1 MKKIYINEGFMSNVV
16 KGRLL
21 PQFLFKLVKTHTTS
35 LGDNEAFPT
44 SDEYP
49 FDYALLKERYN
60 EVCDAIDDIGLES
73 LDEDYL
79 MSELSSLVTKCKELE
94 TPVRDALERVCENAI
109 NKLFAIPEE
118 SINMSFKLVDKIKFK
133 SAIRMRPESSDN
145 LKYTFK
151 DIADIDLSNKAIG
164 KRRFIDVLIQG
175 ASYVYANVEGL
186 YIDDIDRINPEL
198 PRLYRKIRIIN
209 DFLLFTKK
217 EEMSDDKPMQGS
229 YVETHLGIDDAKTTI
244 KAQGIIFPLL
254 FHEAIKGL
262 FELFSAHGLPQDREK
277 AQYIIKKADFVLAEP
292 WDLRLGVGLWRMIFG
307 GVEDTNMIPYMF
319 TSFVKIPTDE
329 FNLSVKEILSNT
341 EKGNEIINT
350 LMANAEYDNGYQQ
363 FTNRINARNVDKS
376 LIKDSYFTGAET
388 NGYEI
393 GDDGG
398 DGNVIE
404 EDNVDELSHQT
415 YQNAADAAFE
425 REDNRLRKFRKAAEH
440 EYANSDKSFRR
451 EHQADSYKNDENW
464 MTLNNG
470 KKLVIFDE
478 QYKSLNDL
486 YNGVKQGKLLI
497 HARGMAGEISDD
509 MRYIYPCF
517 SETMKEFY
525 GGDYDEIAR
534 SKSEYYG
541 EEIEP
546 EYPEL
551 IFASDDF
558 SWCNDSRNGVFFI
571 ESDGFQKS
579 LGDGMI
585 QLPNGK
591 ICKYWESDIYDYDND
606 NFKEEPWGV
615 EYGDWYSKDY
625 ATVVAVMNINI
636 ENNII
641 KESVEDVDV
650 LGEYETQPQKPIEYY
665 QELVQ
670 SATVENIDFIEG
682 NVNGI
687 TEDLVV
693 TINGEI
699 IPRALIQLMV
709 QPVSIRISAE
719 ERTPMIQVHIILNS
733 GIQKLGLAPKIY
745 KKLIYTFGPIYSG
758 EGRRINKEHIAKVYA
773 KLAQDPDLYVHH
785 DDMCYIAML
794 RQ

>member
-94 TPVRDALERVCENAI
+94 TPVRDALEKVCENAL

-118 SINMSFKLVDKIKFK
+118 SINMTFKLVDRIKFK
-133 SAIRMRPESSDN
+133 NPIRMRPESSDN
-145 LKYTFK
+145 LKYNFK

-164 KRRFIDVLIQG
+164 KRRFIDALIQG
-175 ASYVYANVEGL
+175 ASYLYANVEGL

-198 PRLYRKIRIIN
+198 PRLYRRIRIIN

-277 AQYIIKKADFVLAEP
+277 AQYIIRKADFVLAEP

-341 EKGNEIINT
+341 EKGNEIINA
-350 LMANAEYDNGYQQ
+350 LMTDAEYDNGYQQ

-376 LIKDSYFTGAET
+376 LIQDSYFTGAET
-388 NGYEI
+388 SGFEI
-393 GDDGG
+393 DSEEEEG
-398 DGNVIE
+398 VIE
-404 EDNVDELSHQT
+404 ENED
-415 YQNAADAAFE
+415 AD
-425 REDNRLRKFRKAAEH
+425 
-440 EYANSDKSFRR
+440 
-451 EHQADSYKNDENW
+451 
-464 MTLNNG
+464 T
-470 KKLVIFDE
+470 
-478 QYKSLNDL
+478 
-486 YNGVKQGKLLI
+486 
-497 HARGMAGEISDD
+497 
-509 MRYIYPCF
+509 
-517 SETMKEFY
+517 
-525 GGDYDEIAR
+525 
-534 SKSEYYG
+534 
-541 EEIEP
+541 
-546 EYPEL
+546 
-551 IFASDDF
+551 
-558 SWCNDSRNGVFFI
+558 
-571 ESDGFQKS
+571 
-579 LGDGMI
+579 
-585 QLPNGK
+585 
-591 ICKYWESDIYDYDND
+591 
-606 NFKEEPWGV
+606 
-615 EYGDWYSKDY
+615 
-625 ATVVAVMNINI
+625 
-636 ENNII
+636 
-641 KESVEDVDV
+641 
-650 LGEYETQPQKPIEYY
+650 LGEYEAQPQKPIEYY
-665 QELVQ
+665 QNLVQ
-670 SATVENIDFIEG
+670 SATLENIDFIEG
-682 NVNGI
+682 NVNGA
-687 TEDLVV
+687 TEDLIV

-699 IPRALIQLMV
+699 IPRALILLMV
-709 QPVSIRISAE
+709 QAVNIRISAE

-733 GIQKLGLAPKIY
+733 GIQRLGLAPKIY

-773 KLAQDPDLYVHH
+773 KLAQDPDLYVYH
-785 DDMCYIAML
+785 DDMCYIAMK
-794 RQ
+794 REGNQ

>member
-1 MKKIYINEGFMSNVV
+1 MKKIYINEEFMSNVV

-44 SDEYP
+44 SDECP

-94 TPVRDALERVCENAI
+94 TPVRDALEKVCENAL

-118 SINMSFKLVDKIKFK
+118 SINMTFKLVDRIKFK
-133 SAIRMRPESSDN
+133 SPIRMRPESSDSI
-145 LKYTFK
+145 KYNFK

-164 KRRFIDVLIQG
+164 KRRFIDALIQG
-175 ASYVYANVEGL
+175 ASYIYANVEGL

-277 AQYIIKKADFVLAEP
+277 AQYIIRKADFVLAEP

-341 EKGNEIINT
+341 EKGNEIINA
-350 LMANAEYDNGYQQ
+350 LMTDAEYDNGYQQ

-376 LIKDSYFTGAET
+376 LIQDSYFTGAET
-388 NGYEI
+388 SGFEI
-393 GDDGG
+393 DSEEEDG
-398 DGNVIE
+398 VIE
-404 EDNVDELSHQT
+404 ENED
-415 YQNAADAAFE
+415 AD
-425 REDNRLRKFRKAAEH
+425 
-440 EYANSDKSFRR
+440 
-451 EHQADSYKNDENW
+451 
-464 MTLNNG
+464 T
-470 KKLVIFDE
+470 
-478 QYKSLNDL
+478 
-486 YNGVKQGKLLI
+486 
-497 HARGMAGEISDD
+497 
-509 MRYIYPCF
+509 
-517 SETMKEFY
+517 
-525 GGDYDEIAR
+525 
-534 SKSEYYG
+534 
-541 EEIEP
+541 
-546 EYPEL
+546 
-551 IFASDDF
+551 
-558 SWCNDSRNGVFFI
+558 
-571 ESDGFQKS
+571 
-579 LGDGMI
+579 
-585 QLPNGK
+585 
-591 ICKYWESDIYDYDND
+591 
-606 NFKEEPWGV
+606 
-615 EYGDWYSKDY
+615 
-625 ATVVAVMNINI
+625 
-636 ENNII
+636 
-641 KESVEDVDV
+641 
-650 LGEYETQPQKPIEYY
+650 LGEYEAQPQKQIEYY
-665 QELVQ
+665 QNLVQ
-670 SATVENIDFIEG
+670 SATLENIDFIEG
-682 NVNGI
+682 NVNGA
-687 TEDLVV
+687 TEDLIV

-699 IPRALIQLMV
+699 IPRVLILLMV
-709 QPVSIRISAE
+709 QAVNIRISAE

-733 GIQKLGLAPKIY
+733 GIQRLGLAPKIY

-773 KLAQDPDLYVHH
+773 KLAQDPDLYVYH
-785 DDMCYIAML
+785 DDMCYIAMK
-794 RQ
+794 REGNQ

>member
-94 TPVRDALERVCENAI
+94 TPVRDALEKVCENAL

-118 SINMSFKLVDKIKFK
+118 SINMTFKLVDRIKFK
-133 SAIRMRPESSDN
+133 SPIRMRPESSDS
-145 LKYTFK
+145 LKYNFK

-164 KRRFIDVLIQG
+164 KRRFIDALIQG
-175 ASYVYANVEGL
+175 ASYIYANVKGL

-277 AQYIIKKADFVLAEP
+277 AQYIIRKADFVLAEP

-350 LMANAEYDNGYQQ
+350 LMTNAEYDNGYQQ

-376 LIKDSYFTGAET
+376 LIQDSYFTGAET
-388 NGYEI
+388 SGFEI
-393 GDDGG
+393 DSEEEDG
-398 DGNVIE
+398 VIE
-404 EDNVDELSHQT
+404 ENED
-415 YQNAADAAFE
+415 AD
-425 REDNRLRKFRKAAEH
+425 
-440 EYANSDKSFRR
+440 
-451 EHQADSYKNDENW
+451 
-464 MTLNNG
+464 T
-470 KKLVIFDE
+470 
-478 QYKSLNDL
+478 
-486 YNGVKQGKLLI
+486 
-497 HARGMAGEISDD
+497 
-509 MRYIYPCF
+509 
-517 SETMKEFY
+517 
-525 GGDYDEIAR
+525 
-534 SKSEYYG
+534 
-541 EEIEP
+541 
-546 EYPEL
+546 
-551 IFASDDF
+551 
-558 SWCNDSRNGVFFI
+558 
-571 ESDGFQKS
+571 
-579 LGDGMI
+579 
-585 QLPNGK
+585 
-591 ICKYWESDIYDYDND
+591 
-606 NFKEEPWGV
+606 
-615 EYGDWYSKDY
+615 
-625 ATVVAVMNINI
+625 
-636 ENNII
+636 
-641 KESVEDVDV
+641 
-650 LGEYETQPQKPIEYY
+650 LGEYEAQPQKQIEYY
-665 QELVQ
+665 QNLVQ
-670 SATVENIDFIEG
+670 SATLENIDFIEG
-682 NVNGI
+682 NVNGA
-687 TEDLVV
+687 TEDLIV

-699 IPRALIQLMV
+699 IPRALILLMV
-709 QPVSIRISAE
+709 QAVNIRISAE

-733 GIQKLGLAPKIY
+733 GIQRLGLAPKIY

-773 KLAQDPDLYVHH
+773 KLAQDPDLYVYH
-785 DDMCYIAML
+785 DDMCYIAMK
-794 RQ
+794 REGNQ

>member
-1 MKKIYINEGFMSNVV
+1 MKKIYINEEFMSNVV

-44 SDEYP
+44 SDECP

-94 TPVRDALERVCENAI
+94 TPVRDALEKVCENAL

-118 SINMSFKLVDKIKFK
+118 SINMTFKLVDRVKFK
-133 SAIRMRPESSDN
+133 SPIRMRPESSDG
-145 LKYTFK
+145 LKYNFK

-164 KRRFIDVLIQG
+164 KRRFIDALIQG
-175 ASYVYANVEGL
+175 ASYIYANVEGL

-277 AQYIIKKADFVLAEP
+277 AQYIIRKADFVLAEP

-350 LMANAEYDNGYQQ
+350 LMTNAEYDNGYQQ

-376 LIKDSYFTGAET
+376 LIQDSYFTGAET
-388 NGYEI
+388 NGFEI
-393 GDDGG
+393 DSEGDEG
-398 DGNVIE
+398 VIE
-404 EDNVDELSHQT
+404 ENED
-415 YQNAADAAFE
+415 AD
-425 REDNRLRKFRKAAEH
+425 
-440 EYANSDKSFRR
+440 
-451 EHQADSYKNDENW
+451 
-464 MTLNNG
+464 T
-470 KKLVIFDE
+470 
-478 QYKSLNDL
+478 
-486 YNGVKQGKLLI
+486 
-497 HARGMAGEISDD
+497 
-509 MRYIYPCF
+509 
-517 SETMKEFY
+517 
-525 GGDYDEIAR
+525 
-534 SKSEYYG
+534 
-541 EEIEP
+541 
-546 EYPEL
+546 
-551 IFASDDF
+551 
-558 SWCNDSRNGVFFI
+558 
-571 ESDGFQKS
+571 
-579 LGDGMI
+579 
-585 QLPNGK
+585 
-591 ICKYWESDIYDYDND
+591 
-606 NFKEEPWGV
+606 
-615 EYGDWYSKDY
+615 
-625 ATVVAVMNINI
+625 
-636 ENNII
+636 
-641 KESVEDVDV
+641 
-650 LGEYETQPQKPIEYY
+650 LGEYEAQPQKQIEYY
-665 QELVQ
+665 QNLVQ
-670 SATVENIDFIEG
+670 SATLENIDFIEG
-682 NVNGI
+682 NVNGA
-687 TEDLVV
+687 TEDLIV

-699 IPRALIQLMV
+699 IPRALILVMV
-709 QPVSIRISAE
+709 QAVNIRISAE

-733 GIQKLGLAPKIY
+733 GIQRLGLAPKIY

-773 KLAQDPDLYVHH
+773 KLAQDPDLYVYH
-785 DDMCYIAML
+785 DDMCYIAMK
-794 RQ
+794 REGNQ

>member
-164 KRRFIDVLIQG
+164 KRRFIDALIQG

-376 LIKDSYFTGAET
+376 LIQDSYFTGAET
-388 NGYEI
+388 NGFEI
-393 GDDGG
+393 DSEEDEGD
-398 DGNVIE
+398 VIE
-404 EDNVDELSHQT
+404 ED
-415 YQNAADAAFE
+415 
-425 REDNRLRKFRKAAEH
+425 
-440 EYANSDKSFRR
+440 
-451 EHQADSYKNDENW
+451 
-464 MTLNNG
+464 
-470 KKLVIFDE
+470 
-478 QYKSLNDL
+478 
-486 YNGVKQGKLLI
+486 
-497 HARGMAGEISDD
+497 
-509 MRYIYPCF
+509 
-517 SETMKEFY
+517 
-525 GGDYDEIAR
+525 
-534 SKSEYYG
+534 G
-541 EEIEP
+541 EEPNNIEQI
-546 EYPEL
+546 L
-551 IFASDDF
+551 AT
-558 SWCNDSRNGVFFI
+558 
-571 ESDGFQKS
+571 
-579 LGDGMI
+579 
-585 QLPNGK
+585 
-591 ICKYWESDIYDYDND
+591 
-606 NFKEEPWGV
+606 
-615 EYGDWYSKDY
+615 
-625 ATVVAVMNINI
+625 ATV
-636 ENNII
+636 
-641 KESVEDVDV
+641 D
-650 LGEYETQPQKPIEYY
+650 
-665 QELVQ
+665 
-670 SATVENIDFIEG
+670 NIDFIEG
-682 NVNGI
+682 DANEYGEKVYLSVDGVEIPSELVNLDFRVVNKRFPKGRKQLLNIDIELSPKLRGYGLGTKIYAKAVREFGAICSRFSTRHNDAGI
-687 TEDLVV
+687 RGIFSKLNSFGDIYATEDVYQNLEGE
-693 TINGEI
+693 TINDYY
-699 IPRALIQLMV
+699 A
-709 QPVSIRISAE
+709 
-719 ERTPMIQVHIILNS
+719 ILKSELDN
-733 GIQKLGLAPKIY
+733 Y
-745 KKLIYTFGPIYSG
+745 
-758 EGRRINKEHIAKVYA
+758 
-773 KLAQDPDLYVHH
+773 
-785 DDMCYIAML
+785 M
-794 RQ
+794 

>member
-1 MKKIYINEGFMSNVV
+1 MKKIYINEEFMSNVV

-49 FDYALLKERYN
+49 FDYILLKERYN

-94 TPVRDALERVCENAI
+94 TPVRDVLEKVCENAL

-118 SINMSFKLVDKIKFK
+118 SINMTFKLVDRIKFK
-133 SAIRMRPESSDN
+133 SPIRMRPESSDSI
-145 LKYTFK
+145 KYNFK

-164 KRRFIDVLIQG
+164 KRRFIDALIQG
-175 ASYVYANVEGL
+175 ASYIYANVEGL

-277 AQYIIKKADFVLAEP
+277 AQYIIRKADFVLAEP

-341 EKGNEIINT
+341 EKGNEIINA
-350 LMANAEYDNGYQQ
+350 LMTDAEYDNGYQQ

-376 LIKDSYFTGAET
+376 LIQDSYFTGAET
-388 NGYEI
+388 SGFEI
-393 GDDGG
+393 DSEEEDG
-398 DGNVIE
+398 VIE
-404 EDNVDELSHQT
+404 ENED
-415 YQNAADAAFE
+415 AD
-425 REDNRLRKFRKAAEH
+425 
-440 EYANSDKSFRR
+440 
-451 EHQADSYKNDENW
+451 
-464 MTLNNG
+464 T
-470 KKLVIFDE
+470 
-478 QYKSLNDL
+478 
-486 YNGVKQGKLLI
+486 
-497 HARGMAGEISDD
+497 
-509 MRYIYPCF
+509 
-517 SETMKEFY
+517 
-525 GGDYDEIAR
+525 
-534 SKSEYYG
+534 
-541 EEIEP
+541 
-546 EYPEL
+546 
-551 IFASDDF
+551 
-558 SWCNDSRNGVFFI
+558 
-571 ESDGFQKS
+571 
-579 LGDGMI
+579 
-585 QLPNGK
+585 
-591 ICKYWESDIYDYDND
+591 
-606 NFKEEPWGV
+606 
-615 EYGDWYSKDY
+615 
-625 ATVVAVMNINI
+625 
-636 ENNII
+636 
-641 KESVEDVDV
+641 
-650 LGEYETQPQKPIEYY
+650 LGEYEAQPQKQIEYY
-665 QELVQ
+665 QNLVQ
-670 SATVENIDFIEG
+670 SATLENIDFIEG
-682 NVNGI
+682 NVNGA
-687 TEDLVV
+687 TEDLIV

-699 IPRALIQLMV
+699 IPRALILLMV
-709 QPVSIRISAE
+709 QAVNIRISAE

-733 GIQKLGLAPKIY
+733 GIQRLGLAPKIY

-773 KLAQDPDLYVHH
+773 KLAQDPDLYVYH
-785 DDMCYIAML
+785 DDMCYIAMK
-794 RQ
+794 REGNQ

>member
-1 MKKIYINEGFMSNVV
+1 MKKIYINEEFMSNVV

-44 SDEYP
+44 SDECP

-94 TPVRDALERVCENAI
+94 TPVRDALEKVCENAL

-118 SINMSFKLVDKIKFK
+118 SINMTFKLVDRIKFK
-133 SAIRMRPESSDN
+133 SPIRMRPESSDSI
-145 LKYTFK
+145 KYNFK

-164 KRRFIDVLIQG
+164 KRRFIDALIQG
-175 ASYVYANVEGL
+175 ASYIYANVEGL

-277 AQYIIKKADFVLAEP
+277 AQYIIRKADFVLAEP

-307 GVEDTNMIPYMF
+307 GVDDTNMIPYMF

-341 EKGNEIINT
+341 EKGNEIINA
-350 LMANAEYDNGYQQ
+350 LMTDAEYDNGYQQ

-376 LIKDSYFTGAET
+376 LIQDSYFTGAET
-388 NGYEI
+388 SGFEI
-393 GDDGG
+393 DSEEEDG
-398 DGNVIE
+398 VIE
-404 EDNVDELSHQT
+404 ENED
-415 YQNAADAAFE
+415 AD
-425 REDNRLRKFRKAAEH
+425 
-440 EYANSDKSFRR
+440 
-451 EHQADSYKNDENW
+451 
-464 MTLNNG
+464 T
-470 KKLVIFDE
+470 
-478 QYKSLNDL
+478 
-486 YNGVKQGKLLI
+486 
-497 HARGMAGEISDD
+497 
-509 MRYIYPCF
+509 
-517 SETMKEFY
+517 
-525 GGDYDEIAR
+525 
-534 SKSEYYG
+534 
-541 EEIEP
+541 
-546 EYPEL
+546 
-551 IFASDDF
+551 
-558 SWCNDSRNGVFFI
+558 
-571 ESDGFQKS
+571 
-579 LGDGMI
+579 
-585 QLPNGK
+585 
-591 ICKYWESDIYDYDND
+591 
-606 NFKEEPWGV
+606 
-615 EYGDWYSKDY
+615 
-625 ATVVAVMNINI
+625 
-636 ENNII
+636 
-641 KESVEDVDV
+641 
-650 LGEYETQPQKPIEYY
+650 LGEYEAQPQKQIEYY
-665 QELVQ
+665 QNLVQ
-670 SATVENIDFIEG
+670 SATLENIDFIEG
-682 NVNGI
+682 NVNGA
-687 TEDLVV
+687 TEDLIV

-699 IPRALIQLMV
+699 IPRALILLMV
-709 QPVSIRISAE
+709 QAVNIRISAE

-733 GIQKLGLAPKIY
+733 GIQRLGLAPKIY

-773 KLAQDPDLYVHH
+773 KLAQDPDLYVYH
-785 DDMCYIAML
+785 DDMCYIAMK
-794 RQ
+794 REGNQ

>member
-1 MKKIYINEGFMSNVV
+1 MKKIYINEEFMSNVV

-49 FDYALLKERYN
+49 FDYALLKKRYN

-94 TPVRDALERVCENAI
+94 TPVRDALEKVCENAL

-118 SINMSFKLVDKIKFK
+118 SINMTFKLVDRIKFK
-133 SAIRMRPESSDN
+133 SPIRMRPESSDS
-145 LKYTFK
+145 LKYNFK

-164 KRRFIDVLIQG
+164 KRRFIDALIQG

-277 AQYIIKKADFVLAEP
+277 AQYIIRKADFVLAEP

-307 GVEDTNMIPYMF
+307 SVEDTNMIPYMF

-350 LMANAEYDNGYQQ
+350 LMTNAEYDNGYQQ

-376 LIKDSYFTGAET
+376 LIQDSYFTGAET
-388 NGYEI
+388 NGFEI
-393 GDDGG
+393 DSEEDEG
-398 DGNVIE
+398 VIE
-404 EDNVDELSHQT
+404 ENED
-415 YQNAADAAFE
+415 AD
-425 REDNRLRKFRKAAEH
+425 
-440 EYANSDKSFRR
+440 
-451 EHQADSYKNDENW
+451 
-464 MTLNNG
+464 T
-470 KKLVIFDE
+470 
-478 QYKSLNDL
+478 
-486 YNGVKQGKLLI
+486 
-497 HARGMAGEISDD
+497 
-509 MRYIYPCF
+509 
-517 SETMKEFY
+517 
-525 GGDYDEIAR
+525 
-534 SKSEYYG
+534 
-541 EEIEP
+541 
-546 EYPEL
+546 
-551 IFASDDF
+551 
-558 SWCNDSRNGVFFI
+558 
-571 ESDGFQKS
+571 
-579 LGDGMI
+579 
-585 QLPNGK
+585 
-591 ICKYWESDIYDYDND
+591 
-606 NFKEEPWGV
+606 
-615 EYGDWYSKDY
+615 
-625 ATVVAVMNINI
+625 
-636 ENNII
+636 
-641 KESVEDVDV
+641 
-650 LGEYETQPQKPIEYY
+650 LGEYEAQPHKPIEYY
-665 QELVQ
+665 QNIVQ
-670 SATVENIDFIEG
+670 SATLENIDFIEG
-682 NVNGI
+682 NVNGA
-687 TEDLVV
+687 TEDLIV

-699 IPRALIQLMV
+699 IPRALILLMV
-709 QPVSIRISAE
+709 QAVNIRISAE

-733 GIQKLGLAPKIY
+733 GIQRLGLAPKIY

-773 KLAQDPDLYVHH
+773 KLAQDPDLYVYHY
-785 DDMCYIAML
+785 DM
-794 RQ
+794 

>member
-44 SDEYP
+44 SYEYP
-49 FDYALLKERYN
+49 FDYILLKERYN

-94 TPVRDALERVCENAI
+94 TPVRDALEKICENAL

-118 SINMSFKLVDKIKFK
+118 SINMTFKLVDRVKFK
-133 SAIRMRPESSDN
+133 SPIRMRPESSDS
-145 LKYTFK
+145 LKYNFK

-164 KRRFIDVLIQG
+164 KRRFIDALIQG
-175 ASYVYANVEGL
+175 ASYIYANVEGL
-186 YIDDIDRINPEL
+186 YIDDIDRINTEL

-277 AQYIIKKADFVLAEP
+277 AQYIIRKADFVLAEP

-341 EKGNEIINT
+341 EKGNEIINS
-350 LMANAEYDNGYQQ
+350 LMTDAEYDNGYQQ

-376 LIKDSYFTGAET
+376 LIQDSYFTGAET
-388 NGYEI
+388 SGFEI
-393 GDDGG
+393 DSEEEDG
-398 DGNVIE
+398 VIE
-404 EDNVDELSHQT
+404 ENED
-415 YQNAADAAFE
+415 AD
-425 REDNRLRKFRKAAEH
+425 
-440 EYANSDKSFRR
+440 
-451 EHQADSYKNDENW
+451 
-464 MTLNNG
+464 T
-470 KKLVIFDE
+470 
-478 QYKSLNDL
+478 
-486 YNGVKQGKLLI
+486 
-497 HARGMAGEISDD
+497 
-509 MRYIYPCF
+509 
-517 SETMKEFY
+517 
-525 GGDYDEIAR
+525 
-534 SKSEYYG
+534 
-541 EEIEP
+541 
-546 EYPEL
+546 
-551 IFASDDF
+551 
-558 SWCNDSRNGVFFI
+558 
-571 ESDGFQKS
+571 
-579 LGDGMI
+579 
-585 QLPNGK
+585 
-591 ICKYWESDIYDYDND
+591 
-606 NFKEEPWGV
+606 
-615 EYGDWYSKDY
+615 
-625 ATVVAVMNINI
+625 
-636 ENNII
+636 
-641 KESVEDVDV
+641 
-650 LGEYETQPQKPIEYY
+650 LGEYEAQPQKQIEYY
-665 QELVQ
+665 QNLVQ
-670 SATVENIDFIEG
+670 SATLENIDFIEG
-682 NVNGI
+682 NVNGA
-687 TEDLVV
+687 TEDLIV

-699 IPRALIQLMV
+699 IPRALILLMV
-709 QPVSIRISAE
+709 QAVNIRISAE

-733 GIQKLGLAPKIY
+733 GIQRLGLAPKIY

-773 KLAQDPDLYVHH
+773 KLAQDPDLYVYH
-785 DDMCYIAML
+785 DDMCYIAMK
-794 RQ
+794 REGNQ

>member
-94 TPVRDALERVCENAI
+94 TPVRDALEKVCENAL

-118 SINMSFKLVDKIKFK
+118 SINMTFKLVDRIKFK
-133 SAIRMRPESSDN
+133 SPIRMRPESSDS
-145 LKYTFK
+145 LKYNFK

-164 KRRFIDVLIQG
+164 KRRFIDALIQG
-175 ASYVYANVEGL
+175 ASYLYANVEGL

-198 PRLYRKIRIIN
+198 PRLYRRIRIIN

-277 AQYIIKKADFVLAEP
+277 AQYIIRKADFVLAEP

-329 FNLSVKEILSNT
+329 FNLSVKEILSKT
-341 EKGNEIINT
+341 EKGNEIINA
-350 LMANAEYDNGYQQ
+350 LMTDAEYDNGYQQ

-376 LIKDSYFTGAET
+376 LIQDSYFTGAET
-388 NGYEI
+388 SGFEI
-393 GDDGG
+393 DSEEEEG
-398 DGNVIE
+398 VIE
-404 EDNVDELSHQT
+404 ENED
-415 YQNAADAAFE
+415 AD
-425 REDNRLRKFRKAAEH
+425 
-440 EYANSDKSFRR
+440 
-451 EHQADSYKNDENW
+451 
-464 MTLNNG
+464 T
-470 KKLVIFDE
+470 
-478 QYKSLNDL
+478 
-486 YNGVKQGKLLI
+486 
-497 HARGMAGEISDD
+497 
-509 MRYIYPCF
+509 
-517 SETMKEFY
+517 
-525 GGDYDEIAR
+525 
-534 SKSEYYG
+534 
-541 EEIEP
+541 
-546 EYPEL
+546 
-551 IFASDDF
+551 
-558 SWCNDSRNGVFFI
+558 
-571 ESDGFQKS
+571 
-579 LGDGMI
+579 
-585 QLPNGK
+585 
-591 ICKYWESDIYDYDND
+591 
-606 NFKEEPWGV
+606 
-615 EYGDWYSKDY
+615 
-625 ATVVAVMNINI
+625 
-636 ENNII
+636 
-641 KESVEDVDV
+641 
-650 LGEYETQPQKPIEYY
+650 LGEYEAQPQKPIEYY
-665 QELVQ
+665 QNLVQ
-670 SATVENIDFIEG
+670 SATLENIDFIEG
-682 NVNGI
+682 NVNGA
-687 TEDLVV
+687 TEDLIV

-699 IPRALIQLMV
+699 IPRALILLMV
-709 QPVSIRISAE
+709 QAVNIRISAE

-733 GIQKLGLAPKIY
+733 GIQRLGLAPKIY

-773 KLAQDPDLYVHH
+773 KLAQDPDLYVYH

-794 RQ
+794 RQNN

>member
-1 MKKIYINEGFMSNVV
+1 MKKIYINEEFMSNVV

-49 FDYALLKERYN
+49 FDYALLKKRYN

-94 TPVRDALERVCENAI
+94 TPVRDALEKVCENAL

-118 SINMSFKLVDKIKFK
+118 SINMTFKLVDRIKFK
-133 SAIRMRPESSDN
+133 SPIRMRPESSDS
-145 LKYTFK
+145 LKYNFK

-164 KRRFIDVLIQG
+164 KRRFIDALIQG

-277 AQYIIKKADFVLAEP
+277 AQYIIRKADFVLAEP
-292 WDLRLGVGLWRMIFG
+292 WDLRLGVELWRMIFG
-307 GVEDTNMIPYMF
+307 SVEDTNMIPYMF

-350 LMANAEYDNGYQQ
+350 LMTNAEYDNGYQQ

-376 LIKDSYFTGAET
+376 LIQDSYFTGAET
-388 NGYEI
+388 SGFEI
-393 GDDGG
+393 DSEEEEG
-398 DGNVIE
+398 VIE
-404 EDNVDELSHQT
+404 ENED
-415 YQNAADAAFE
+415 AD
-425 REDNRLRKFRKAAEH
+425 
-440 EYANSDKSFRR
+440 
-451 EHQADSYKNDENW
+451 
-464 MTLNNG
+464 T
-470 KKLVIFDE
+470 
-478 QYKSLNDL
+478 
-486 YNGVKQGKLLI
+486 
-497 HARGMAGEISDD
+497 
-509 MRYIYPCF
+509 
-517 SETMKEFY
+517 
-525 GGDYDEIAR
+525 
-534 SKSEYYG
+534 
-541 EEIEP
+541 
-546 EYPEL
+546 
-551 IFASDDF
+551 
-558 SWCNDSRNGVFFI
+558 
-571 ESDGFQKS
+571 
-579 LGDGMI
+579 
-585 QLPNGK
+585 
-591 ICKYWESDIYDYDND
+591 
-606 NFKEEPWGV
+606 
-615 EYGDWYSKDY
+615 
-625 ATVVAVMNINI
+625 
-636 ENNII
+636 
-641 KESVEDVDV
+641 
-650 LGEYETQPQKPIEYY
+650 LGEYEAQPQKPIEYY
-665 QELVQ
+665 QNLVQ
-670 SATVENIDFIEG
+670 SATLENIDFIEG
-682 NVNGI
+682 NVNGA
-687 TEDLVV
+687 TEDLIV

-699 IPRALIQLMV
+699 IPRALILLMV
-709 QPVSIRISAE
+709 QAVNIRISAE

-733 GIQKLGLAPKIY
+733 GIQRLGLAPKIY

-773 KLAQDPDLYVHH
+773 KLAQDPDLYVYH
-785 DDMCYIAML
+785 DDMCYIAMK
-794 RQ
+794 REGNQ

>member
-1 MKKIYINEGFMSNVV
+1 MKKIYINEGFISNVV

-94 TPVRDALERVCENAI
+94 TPVRDALEKVCENAL
-109 NKLFAIPEE
+109 NKLFAIPDE
-118 SINMSFKLVDKIKFK
+118 SINMTFKLVDRIKFK
-133 SAIRMRPESSDN
+133 SPIRMRPESSDN
-145 LKYTFK
+145 LKYNFK

-164 KRRFIDVLIQG
+164 KRRFIDALIQG
-175 ASYVYANVEGL
+175 ASYLYANVEGL

-198 PRLYRKIRIIN
+198 PRLYRRIRIIN

-262 FELFSAHGLPQDREK
+262 FELFSAHGLPKDREK
-277 AQYIIKKADFVLAEP
+277 AQYIIRKADFVLAEP

-341 EKGNEIINT
+341 EKGNEIINA
-350 LMANAEYDNGYQQ
+350 LMTDAEYDSGYQQ

-376 LIKDSYFTGAET
+376 LIQDSYFTGAET
-388 NGYEI
+388 SGFEI
-393 GDDGG
+393 DSEEEEG
-398 DGNVIE
+398 VIE
-404 EDNVDELSHQT
+404 ENED
-415 YQNAADAAFE
+415 AD
-425 REDNRLRKFRKAAEH
+425 
-440 EYANSDKSFRR
+440 
-451 EHQADSYKNDENW
+451 
-464 MTLNNG
+464 T
-470 KKLVIFDE
+470 
-478 QYKSLNDL
+478 
-486 YNGVKQGKLLI
+486 
-497 HARGMAGEISDD
+497 
-509 MRYIYPCF
+509 
-517 SETMKEFY
+517 
-525 GGDYDEIAR
+525 
-534 SKSEYYG
+534 
-541 EEIEP
+541 
-546 EYPEL
+546 
-551 IFASDDF
+551 
-558 SWCNDSRNGVFFI
+558 
-571 ESDGFQKS
+571 
-579 LGDGMI
+579 
-585 QLPNGK
+585 
-591 ICKYWESDIYDYDND
+591 
-606 NFKEEPWGV
+606 
-615 EYGDWYSKDY
+615 
-625 ATVVAVMNINI
+625 
-636 ENNII
+636 
-641 KESVEDVDV
+641 
-650 LGEYETQPQKPIEYY
+650 LGEYEAQPQKPIEYY
-665 QELVQ
+665 QNLVQ
-670 SATVENIDFIEG
+670 SATLENIDFIEG
-682 NVNGI
+682 NVNGA
-687 TEDLVV
+687 TEDLIV

-699 IPRALIQLMV
+699 IPRALILLMV
-709 QPVSIRISAE
+709 QAVNIRISAE
-719 ERTPMIQVHIILNS
+719 ERIPMIQVHIILNS
-733 GIQKLGLAPKIY
+733 GIQRLGLAPKIY

-773 KLAQDPDLYVHH
+773 KLAQDPNLYVYHG
-785 DDMCYIAML
+785 DMCYIAMK

>member
-49 FDYALLKERYN
+49 FDYILLKERYN

-94 TPVRDALERVCENAI
+94 TPVRDALEKICENAL

-118 SINMSFKLVDKIKFK
+118 SINMTFKLVDRVKFK
-133 SAIRMRPESSDN
+133 SPIRMRPESSDS
-145 LKYTFK
+145 LKYNFK

-164 KRRFIDVLIQG
+164 KRRFIDALIQG
-175 ASYVYANVEGL
+175 ASYIYANVEGL

-277 AQYIIKKADFVLAEP
+277 AQYIIRKADFVLAEP

-341 EKGNEIINT
+341 EKGNEIINA
-350 LMANAEYDNGYQQ
+350 LMTDAEYDNGYQQ

-376 LIKDSYFTGAET
+376 LIQDSYFTGAET
-388 NGYEI
+388 SGFEI
-393 GDDGG
+393 DSEEEDG
-398 DGNVIE
+398 VIE
-404 EDNVDELSHQT
+404 ENED
-415 YQNAADAAFE
+415 AD
-425 REDNRLRKFRKAAEH
+425 
-440 EYANSDKSFRR
+440 
-451 EHQADSYKNDENW
+451 
-464 MTLNNG
+464 T
-470 KKLVIFDE
+470 
-478 QYKSLNDL
+478 
-486 YNGVKQGKLLI
+486 
-497 HARGMAGEISDD
+497 
-509 MRYIYPCF
+509 
-517 SETMKEFY
+517 
-525 GGDYDEIAR
+525 
-534 SKSEYYG
+534 
-541 EEIEP
+541 
-546 EYPEL
+546 
-551 IFASDDF
+551 
-558 SWCNDSRNGVFFI
+558 
-571 ESDGFQKS
+571 
-579 LGDGMI
+579 
-585 QLPNGK
+585 
-591 ICKYWESDIYDYDND
+591 
-606 NFKEEPWGV
+606 
-615 EYGDWYSKDY
+615 
-625 ATVVAVMNINI
+625 
-636 ENNII
+636 
-641 KESVEDVDV
+641 
-650 LGEYETQPQKPIEYY
+650 LGEYEAQPQKQIEYY
-665 QELVQ
+665 QNLVQ
-670 SATVENIDFIEG
+670 SATLENIDFIEG
-682 NVNGI
+682 NVNGA
-687 TEDLVV
+687 TEDLIV

-699 IPRALIQLMV
+699 IPRALILLMV
-709 QPVSIRISAE
+709 QAVNIRISAE

-733 GIQKLGLAPKIY
+733 GIQRLGLAPKIY

-773 KLAQDPDLYVHH
+773 KLAQDPDLYVYH
-785 DDMCYIAML
+785 DDMCYIAMK
-794 RQ
+794 REGNQ

>member
-1 MKKIYINEGFMSNVV
+1 MKKIYINEEFMSNVV

-94 TPVRDALERVCENAI
+94 TPVRDALEKVCENAL

-118 SINMSFKLVDKIKFK
+118 SINMTFKLVDRIKFK
-133 SAIRMRPESSDN
+133 SPIRMRPESSDS
-145 LKYTFK
+145 LKYSFK

-164 KRRFIDVLIQG
+164 KRRFIDALIQG
-175 ASYVYANVEGL
+175 ASYLYANVEGL

-198 PRLYRKIRIIN
+198 PRLYRRIRIIN

-277 AQYIIKKADFVLAEP
+277 AQYIIRKADFVLAEP

-341 EKGNEIINT
+341 DKGNEIINA
-350 LMANAEYDNGYQQ
+350 LMTDAEYDNGYQQ

-376 LIKDSYFTGAET
+376 LIQDSYFTGAET
-388 NGYEI
+388 SGFEI
-393 GDDGG
+393 DSEEEEG
-398 DGNVIE
+398 VIE
-404 EDNVDELSHQT
+404 ENED
-415 YQNAADAAFE
+415 AD
-425 REDNRLRKFRKAAEH
+425 
-440 EYANSDKSFRR
+440 
-451 EHQADSYKNDENW
+451 
-464 MTLNNG
+464 T
-470 KKLVIFDE
+470 
-478 QYKSLNDL
+478 
-486 YNGVKQGKLLI
+486 
-497 HARGMAGEISDD
+497 
-509 MRYIYPCF
+509 
-517 SETMKEFY
+517 
-525 GGDYDEIAR
+525 
-534 SKSEYYG
+534 
-541 EEIEP
+541 
-546 EYPEL
+546 
-551 IFASDDF
+551 
-558 SWCNDSRNGVFFI
+558 
-571 ESDGFQKS
+571 
-579 LGDGMI
+579 
-585 QLPNGK
+585 
-591 ICKYWESDIYDYDND
+591 
-606 NFKEEPWGV
+606 
-615 EYGDWYSKDY
+615 
-625 ATVVAVMNINI
+625 
-636 ENNII
+636 
-641 KESVEDVDV
+641 
-650 LGEYETQPQKPIEYY
+650 LGEYEAQPQKPIEYY
-665 QELVQ
+665 QNLVQ
-670 SATVENIDFIEG
+670 SATLENIDFIEG
-682 NVNGI
+682 NVNGA
-687 TEDLVV
+687 TEDLIV

-699 IPRALIQLMV
+699 IPRALILLMV
-709 QPVSIRISAE
+709 QAVNIRISAE

-733 GIQKLGLAPKIY
+733 GIQRLGLAPKIY

-773 KLAQDPDLYVHH
+773 KLAQDPDLYVYH
-785 DDMCYIAML
+785 DDMCYIAMK
-794 RQ
+794 REGNQ

>member
-35 LGDNEAFPT
+35 LGDNEVFPT

-49 FDYALLKERYN
+49 FDYILLKERYN

-94 TPVRDALERVCENAI
+94 TPVRDALEKICENAL

-118 SINMSFKLVDKIKFK
+118 SINMTFKLVDRVKFK
-133 SAIRMRPESSDN
+133 SPIRMRPESSDG
-145 LKYTFK
+145 LKYNFK

-164 KRRFIDVLIQG
+164 KRRFIDALIQG
-175 ASYVYANVEGL
+175 ASYIYANVEGL

-277 AQYIIKKADFVLAEP
+277 AQYIIRKADFVLAEP

-341 EKGNEIINT
+341 EKGNEIINA
-350 LMANAEYDNGYQQ
+350 LMTDAEYDNGYQQ

-376 LIKDSYFTGAET
+376 LIQDSYFTGAET
-388 NGYEI
+388 SGFEI
-393 GDDGG
+393 DSEEEDG
-398 DGNVIE
+398 VIE
-404 EDNVDELSHQT
+404 ENED
-415 YQNAADAAFE
+415 AD
-425 REDNRLRKFRKAAEH
+425 
-440 EYANSDKSFRR
+440 
-451 EHQADSYKNDENW
+451 
-464 MTLNNG
+464 T
-470 KKLVIFDE
+470 
-478 QYKSLNDL
+478 
-486 YNGVKQGKLLI
+486 
-497 HARGMAGEISDD
+497 
-509 MRYIYPCF
+509 
-517 SETMKEFY
+517 
-525 GGDYDEIAR
+525 
-534 SKSEYYG
+534 
-541 EEIEP
+541 
-546 EYPEL
+546 
-551 IFASDDF
+551 
-558 SWCNDSRNGVFFI
+558 
-571 ESDGFQKS
+571 
-579 LGDGMI
+579 
-585 QLPNGK
+585 
-591 ICKYWESDIYDYDND
+591 
-606 NFKEEPWGV
+606 
-615 EYGDWYSKDY
+615 
-625 ATVVAVMNINI
+625 
-636 ENNII
+636 
-641 KESVEDVDV
+641 
-650 LGEYETQPQKPIEYY
+650 LGEYEAQPQKQIEYY
-665 QELVQ
+665 QNLVQ
-670 SATVENIDFIEG
+670 SATLENIDFIEG
-682 NVNGI
+682 NVNGA
-687 TEDLVV
+687 TEDLIV

-699 IPRALIQLMV
+699 IPRALILLMV
-709 QPVSIRISAE
+709 QAVNIRISAE

-733 GIQKLGLAPKIY
+733 GIQRLGLAPKIY

-773 KLAQDPDLYVHH
+773 KLAQDPDLYVYH
-785 DDMCYIAML
+785 DDMCYIAMK
-794 RQ
+794 REGNQ